1 MLVGIDMGG
10 THIDGVVLKDK
21 KIIKRV
27 KNNVDKNNLY
37 NTIWTTIQELIKDLN
52 KKEISRINLS
62 TTVSTNALVEG
73 KESKVGLILISG
85 PGRLYDFSNLSENV
99 EFLSGYVD
107 HRGSIVKDIDLN
119 KVKEVKKRF
128 KAKGIKSVAL
138 VSKFSNRNP
147 SFEKRIYEK
156 LKNDFDH
163 ITMGHSLSGKLN
175 FIRRVNTAYLN
186 AAVHSVFS
194 NFVDNILKSLKLENI
209 EASVYILKAD
219 AGTMTIKE
227 AKAKPNESILSGPAA
242 SLLGMQALFKEKE
255 DAILLDIGGTTT
267 DIFLL
272 AKGSPLFE
280 ATGIEIDKKK
290 TLIRAIYSKSIGIG
304 GDSSISYKD
313 NTIKIGPQR
322 KDKPMVFGGK
332 YLSPTDAMAILGYIE
347 VKDLSKAI
355 TAMQKLADKFNVD
368 YKVMSKII
376 LEEFARIIY
385 KEVDKTINMI
395 NQKPVYTIEDLLE
408 GYQLKPQFLRI
419 IGGPAKI
426 LKPYL
431 EEQFTLD
438 AKFPKD
444 YQIANAIGAALAKP
458 TVAINL
464 HADTERKI
472 LTVSEMNIYKN
483 ITANYNLE
491 KAKKK
496 ALDLVEDYGKNLYTD
511 KVKMESEIIEANS
524 FNMVKGYLGAFR
536 NIRVQA
542 QIKPGLIYDLKDDFN
557 E

>member
-194 NFVDNILKSLKLENI
+194 NFVDNISKSLKLENI

-355 TAMQKLADKFNVD
+355 TDMQKLADKFNVD

-385 KEVDKTINMI
+385 KEVDKTISKI